1 MAPSDVQ
8 EQGKRKESRKA
19 DTWRRGGRDKGKPVT
34 TSQIQAAEGLGLPC
48 PPGALRK
55 QGQKVAAPL
64 SPPDSNRARTL
75 WYRICASGPR
85 PGTDG
90 FVQTREHLLCWV

>member
-64 SPPDSNRARTL
+64 PPPDSNRARTL
-75 WYRICASGPR
+75 W
-85 PGTDG
+85 
-90 FVQTREHLLCWV
+90 VQDLCVWSKTRYGWVCSDT